1 MDSIDF
7 YIHAVF
13 ALVLTAISY
22 GITTIMWRVIRI
34 MDHPNDRSSHA
45 EAVPR
50 AGGISIVVT
59 FLIGMG
65 AVYYFGNKSH
75 FKQEYMAG
83 FVFSSLLIAA
93 ISFLDD
99 LYDKTA
105 LFKLITHFVAVLVVL
120 FSGIVIDQIAL
131 PVIGHIQLGWLGYAV
146 SFVWI
151 IGLTNAYNF
160 MDGIDG
166 IAAGTAVIVS
176 LFFMVICYY
185 QGSSF
190 VYITSYTI
198 LAGSLGFLLL
208 NFPPAKIFMGDVGS
222 AFLGFVFATL
232 AIIAA
237 RYDESHTSFL
247 VMPLLL
253 FNFIYDTFFT
263 FIRRRLKGEK
273 VSQAH
278 RTHLYQLLNRLG
290 YTHMEVTQLHYCMVF
305 LQGLGAMW
313 MVQILGTERLLVYIP
328 FLLLQILYSAWVV
341 SKAKKEGLL

>member
-7 YIHAVF
+7 YIHAAF
-13 ALVLTAISY
+13 ALVLTAMSY
-22 GITTIMWRVIRI
+22 GITRIMWRVIRI
-34 MDHPNDRSSHA
+34 MDHPNDRSSHV

-65 AVYYFGNKSH
+65 VVYFFGNKSH
-75 FKQEYMAG
+75 FQQEYMAG

-105 LFKLITHFVAVLVVL
+105 LFKLATHFVAVLVVL
-120 FSGIVIDQIAL
+120 FTGIVVDQIAL
-131 PVIGHIQLGWLGYAV
+131 PGIGYIQLGWFGYAV

-176 LFFMVICYY
+176 LFFMAICYY

-198 LAGSLGFLLL
+198 LAGALGFLLL
-208 NFPPAKIFMGDVGS
+208 NFRKKYYRPIS
-222 AFLGFVFATL
+222 
-232 AIIAA
+232 
-237 RYDESHTSFL
+237 
-247 VMPLLL
+247 
-253 FNFIYDTFFT
+253 
-263 FIRRRLKGEK
+263 
-273 VSQAH
+273 
-278 RTHLYQLLNRLG
+278 
-290 YTHMEVTQLHYCMVF
+290 
-305 LQGLGAMW
+305 
-313 MVQILGTERLLVYIP
+313 VQ
-328 FLLLQILYSAWVV
+328 YSNL
-341 SKAKKEGLL
+341 E